1 MMHMWQWLVQTLQA
15 HPELA
20 IFLTL
25 AMGYWV
31 GALKLGSFSLGAVT
45 GTLLAGVLV
54 GQLDIEISAQIKS
67 VFFVMFLFA
76 LGNSD
81 LKLGPRTFPVK
92 FQRNDGI
99 TCTLTLSDKFGYFP
113 LVQKQNTRAGR
124 ITHHK
129 CT

>member
-45 GTLLAGVLV
+45 GTAYRHSSGKYAG
-54 GQLDIEISAQIKS
+54 GWS
-67 VFFVMFLFA
+67 
-76 LGNSD
+76 
-81 LKLGPRTFPVK
+81 
-92 FQRNDGI
+92 
-99 TCTLTLSDKFGYFP
+99 
-113 LVQKQNTRAGR
+113 
-124 ITHHK
+124 
-129 CT
+129 